1 VFVHLRERGLLV
13 HRRTSSKKARTTRN
27 ELFSVNY
34 FDREIR
40 KDCAAHHR
48 ESLCFARNVS
58 ASMNRMLL
66 YVFYHNYL
74 KPYRIVAE
82 EMPVHAEVAGVGKV
96 RIAAEL
102 GRVFSQRVFLSRERV
117 YGFWR
122 KLWVKELVTPLKQDP
137 EYLPAFALA

>member
-1 VFVHLRERGLLV
+1 
-13 HRRTSSKKARTTRN
+13 
-27 ELFSVNY
+27 
-34 FDREIR
+34 
-40 KDCAAHHR
+40 
-48 ESLCFARNVS
+48 
-58 ASMNRMLL
+58 MNRMLL

-82 EMPVHAEVAGVGKV
+82 EMPVHAEVAGVGKES
-96 RIAAEL
+96 IAAEL

-122 KLWVKELVTPLKQDP
+122 KLWVKELITPLKQDP